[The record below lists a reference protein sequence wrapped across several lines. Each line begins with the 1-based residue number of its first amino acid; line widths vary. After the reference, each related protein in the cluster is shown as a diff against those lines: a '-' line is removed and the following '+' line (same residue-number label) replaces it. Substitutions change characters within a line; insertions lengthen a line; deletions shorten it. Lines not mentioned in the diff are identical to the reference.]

1 MLIITE
7 DLMMSFKH
15 KTDIQIR
22 FKDIDQLGHVNN
34 ANHITYFETS
44 RVNYFKDVFKNET
57 NWKETGLILAHTEI
71 TYKNPIFLEDT
82 ISCYTKVSKIGN
94 KSFDME
100 NLIVKTCNSQDII
113 VAYGKSVLVCLNYL
127 SKETIPIPTEWIQ
140 KIKQY
145 DEI

>member
-57 NWKETGLILAHTEI
+57 NWKETSLILAHTEI

-100 NLIVKTCNSQDII
+100 NLIVKTSNSQDII

-127 SKETIPIPTEWIQ
+127 SKETIPIPTEWVQ

>member
-7 DLMMSFKH
+7 DLIMSFKH

-57 NWKETGLILAHTEI
+57 NWKETSLILAHTEI

-100 NLIVKTCNSQDII
+100 NLIVKTSNSQDII

>member
-7 DLMMSFKH
+7 DLIMSFKH

-57 NWKETGLILAHTEI
+57 NWKETSLILAHTEI

-100 NLIVKTCNSQDII
+100 NLIVKTSNSQDII

-127 SKETIPIPTEWIQ
+127 SKETIPIPTEWVQ

>member
-100 NLIVKTCNSQDII
+100 NLIVKTSNSQDVI

>member
-15 KTDIQIR
+15 KTYIQIR

-100 NLIVKTCNSQDII
+100 NLIVKTSNSQDII

>member
-7 DLMMSFKH
+7 DLIMSFKH

-100 NLIVKTCNSQDII
+100 NLIVKSSNSQDII

>member
-7 DLMMSFKH
+7 DLIMSFKH

-44 RVNYFKDVFKNET
+44 RVNYFKDIFKDET

-71 TYKNPIFLEDT
+71 TYKSPIFLEDT
-82 ISCYTKVSKIGN
+82 ISCYTKVSKLGN

-100 NLIVKTCNSQDII
+100 NLIVKTSNSEEII
-113 VAYGKSVLVCLNYL
+113 VAYGKSALVCLNYN
-127 SKETIPIPTEWIQ
+127 SKETIPIPIEWVK

-145 DEI
+145 EEI

>member
-7 DLMMSFKH
+7 DLIMSFKH
-15 KTDIQIR
+15 KTAIQIR

-100 NLIVKTCNSQDII
+100 NLIVKTSNSQDII

>member
-1 MLIITE
+1 
-7 DLMMSFKH
+7 MSFKH

-57 NWKETGLILAHTEI
+57 NWKETGLILDHTEI

-100 NLIVKTCNSQDII
+100 NLIVKTSNSQDII

>member
-57 NWKETGLILAHTEI
+57 NWKETGLILAHTEV

-100 NLIVKTCNSQDII
+100 NLIVKTSNSQDII

-127 SKETIPIPTEWIQ
+127 SKETIPIPTEWVQ

>member
-100 NLIVKTCNSQDII
+100 NLIVKSSNSQDII

>member
-1 MLIITE
+1 
-7 DLMMSFKH
+7 
-15 KTDIQIR
+15 
-22 FKDIDQLGHVNN
+22 LGHVNN

-100 NLIVKTCNSQDII
+100 NLIVKTSNSQDII

>member
-100 NLIVKTCNSQDII
+100 NLIVKSSNSQDII
-113 VAYGKSVLVCLNYL
+113 VAYGNSVLVCLNYL

>member
-7 DLMMSFKH
+7 DLIMSFKH

-100 NLIVKTCNSQDII
+100 NLIVKTSNSQDII

>member
-1 MLIITE
+1 
-7 DLMMSFKH
+7 MMSFKH

-100 NLIVKTCNSQDII
+100 NLIVKTSNSQDII

-127 SKETIPIPTEWIQ
+127 SKETIPIPTEWVQ

>member
-82 ISCYTKVSKIGN
+82 ISCYTKVSKMRN

-100 NLIVKTCNSQDII
+100 NLIVKTSNSQDII

>member
-1 MLIITE
+1 MLVITE
-7 DLMMSFKH
+7 DLIMSFKH

-44 RVNYFKDVFKNET
+44 RVNYFKDVFKDET

-82 ISCYTKVSKIGN
+82 ILCYTKVSKIGN
-94 KSFDME
+94 KSFDIE
-100 NLIVKTCNSQDII
+100 NLIVKKYNKQDMI

-127 SKETIPIPTEWIQ
+127 SNETIVVPTEWVK

-145 DEI
+145 EQI

>member
-1 MLIITE
+1 MLVITE
-7 DLMMSFKH
+7 DLIMSFKH

-44 RVNYFKDVFKNET
+44 RVNYFKDVFKDET

-94 KSFDME
+94 KSFDIE
-100 NLIVKTCNSQDII
+100 NLIVKKYNKQDMI

-127 SKETIPIPTEWIQ
+127 SNETIVVPTEWVK

-145 DEI
+145 EQI

>member
-57 NWKETGLILAHTEI
+57 NWKETGLILAHTEV

-100 NLIVKTCNSQDII
+100 NLIVKTSNSQDII
-113 VAYGKSVLVCLNYL
+113 VAYGKSVLVCINYL

>member
-57 NWKETGLILAHTEI
+57 NWKETA
-71 TYKNPIFLEDT
+71 
-82 ISCYTKVSKIGN
+82 
-94 KSFDME
+94 
-100 NLIVKTCNSQDII
+100 IVKTLLLLM
-113 VAYGKSVLVCLNYL
+113 AKACLFAL
-127 SKETIPIPTEWIQ
+127 ITSAR
-140 KIKQY
+140 KQY
-145 DEI
+145 PFQQNGYKKSNNTTKFNTLKKIITSLFLLTFVGL

>member
-1 MLIITE
+1 MLVINE
-7 DLMMSFKH
+7 DLIKSFKH
-15 KTDIQIR
+15 KTSIQIR

-100 NLIVKTCNSQDII
+100 NLIVKTSNSQDII

>member
-100 NLIVKTCNSQDII
+100 NLIVKTSNSQDII

-127 SKETIPIPTEWIQ
+127 SKETIPIPTEWVQ

>member
-100 NLIVKTCNSQDII
+100 NLIVKTSNSQDII

-127 SKETIPIPTEWIQ
+127 SKETIPIPKEWIQ

>member
-100 NLIVKTCNSQDII
+100 NLIVKTSNSQDII